1 MSSDADKVDS
11 PNDLS
16 AVETAVQH
24 LKSGSEGQVAAA
36 LNRLDSLLIN
46 DDDNRIHFRSVNG
59 MAAVVPHMESLPGPV
74 LDVLTKVCLNDKN
87 ISQLCVAGPASDRPK
102 ILKDILSLLSH
113 DEVTVRR
120 KASLCLALCSEEGER
135 TRRALTEAHAAPALF
150 EQLEE
155 KDRITAGHC
164 LRAVKC
170 LAADTKFRGELR
182 SQEPA
187 AVAVLSNYVKKGLD
201 SGVLEDG
208 AGAMALLCN
217 DPGLRRHIDLQIIT
231 DCTELLS
238 SKIPEIV
245 IMNMLGALLNACVE
259 DEPRRLLHEKQA
271 HRVLLPLLK
280 KGPENVRSR
289 TAALIARAAQYG
301 TASEEYRK
309 GGATDL
315 LIVGVV
321 EAGTELQ
328 EPATRALAAMATK
341 SIAVVEEL
349 GKTDL
354 FKKLP
359 KVIAEMGG
367 AGVGNACMLVSQC
380 AVNERNLVSLGPCV
394 EPLVKVMHAAAN
406 DKRPSV
412 AKNAAIALAK
422 MAKEPKNLEKIREL
436 HGIEIMMAYIKV

>member
-1 MSSDADKVDS
+1 M
-11 PNDLS
+11 
-16 AVETAVQH
+16 
-24 LKSGSEGQVAAA
+24 G
-36 LNRLDSLLIN
+36 
-46 DDDNRIHFRSVNG
+46 
-59 MAAVVPHMESLPGPV
+59 
-74 LDVLTKVCLNDKN
+74 
-87 ISQLCVAGPASDRPK
+87 
-102 ILKDILSLLSH
+102 
-113 DEVTVRR
+113 
-120 KASLCLALCSEEGER
+120 
-135 TRRALTEAHAAPALF
+135 
-150 EQLEE
+150 
-155 KDRITAGHC
+155 
-164 LRAVKC
+164 
-170 LAADTKFRGELR
+170 KFRGELR

-217 DPGLRRHIDLQIIT
+217 DPGLRRHIDLQIIA
-231 DCTELLS
+231 DCTELLA
-238 SKIPEIV
+238 SKIPETV

-271 HRVLLPLLK
+271 HKVLLPLLK

-289 TAALIARAAQYG
+289 TAALIARAAQCG
-301 TASEEYRK
+301 TASEEYHK
-309 GGATDL
+309 GGATDA
-315 LIVGVV
+315 LITGVV

-328 EPATRALAAMATK
+328 ESATRALAAMATK
-341 SIAVVEEL
+341 STAVVEEL
-349 GKTDL
+349 GKTDF

-367 AGVGNACMLVSQC
+367 AAVGNACMLVSQC

-394 EPLVKVMHAAAN
+394 EPLVKVMHTAAN

-422 MAKEPKNLEKIREL
+422 MAKEARNLEKIREL